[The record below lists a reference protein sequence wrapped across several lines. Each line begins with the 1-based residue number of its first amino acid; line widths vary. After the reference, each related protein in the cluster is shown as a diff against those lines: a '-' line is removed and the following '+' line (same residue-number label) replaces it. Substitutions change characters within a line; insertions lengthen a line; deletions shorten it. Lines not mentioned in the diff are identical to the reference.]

1 MIRVQVKSDLHSQP
15 LTLENL
21 FSTFLDLCLDRTKVL
36 LEEPIEFQQIAM
48 RIFFMK
54 NLDCEKND
62 FESQKGCECRSSLT
76 CHWPVITWVT
86 WSNRTL
92 LDPWLKRSDHNCFH
106 NSSIMSTGKYKIIG
120 FVTAKCAVHYDRK
133 SRLNWSHAEPRLQN
147 QLTCPD
153 KNSFTNIKSRLNS
166 CVFFFECN
174 SCMTYK

>member
-1 MIRVQVKSDLHSQP
+1 M
-15 LTLENL
+15 
-21 FSTFLDLCLDRTKVL
+21 
-36 LEEPIEFQQIAM
+36 AM

-62 FESQKGCECRSSLT
+62 FESQKGCDCRSSLT
-76 CHWPVITWVT
+76 CYCPQTTWVT
-86 WSNRTL
+86 EL
-92 LDPWLKRSDHNCFH
+92 PLDLWLKRSDHNFFH

-166 CVFFFECN
+166 CVFFLECC
-174 SCMTYK
+174 SCIFFFFSNPKPFF